1 MLSGDNFSSL
11 ATTAG
16 GRETETRALGEDVG
30 RTSSTM
36 FSRVT
41 ARRGFPVFLSMIL
54 LNAIG
59 GSAVSIF
66 ITSSFA
72 CDVAKKC
79 HPSVKR
85 SHKATSRVMRYNRQ
99 TNERQVECATRGDAT
114 LR

>member
-16 GRETETRALGEDVG
+16 GRDAETRALGKDVE
-30 RTSSTM
+30 RTSSAM

-59 GSAVSIF
+59 GSAVSIL
-66 ITSSFA
+66 ITSSFSY
-72 CDVAKKC
+72 DVEKKC
-79 HPSVKR
+79 HPSVR
-85 SHKATSRVMRYNRQ
+85 RVARGRIESD
-99 TNERQVECATRGDAT
+99 TFKSSNE
-114 LR
+114 

>member
-66 ITSSFA
+66 ITSSFP

-85 SHKATSRVMRYNRQ
+85 VAQGYIASDAFQSS
-99 TNERQVECATRGDAT
+99 NE
-114 LR
+114 

>member
-16 GRETETRALGEDVG
+16 GCDAETRALGKDVKL
-30 RTSSTM
+30 TSSTM

-59 GSAVSIF
+59 GSAVSIL
-66 ITSSFA
+66 ITSSFSY
-72 CDVAKKC
+72 DVEKKY
-79 HPSVKR
+79 HQSVKR
-85 SHKATSRVMRYNRQ
+85 V
-99 TNERQVECATRGDAT
+99 TRGRIERDT
-114 LR
+114 FKSSNE